1 MLYTFGS
8 KLLALTNHSPLPQE
22 RRLRC
27 GRVNDVLNQFRNLLR
42 PPWPEKGNALTSA
55 FKHVVVFGELNFR
68 VEMPRC
74 VNALPASRLVFRSD
88 AWSFDD
94 PASKLLVGKHSR
106 LTLDLKSWALM
117 DKRRLSLNLLS
128 C

>member
-1 MLYTFGS
+1 M
-8 KLLALTNHSPLPQE
+8 
-22 RRLRC
+22 RC

-74 VNALPASRLVFRSD
+74 VVPSTVLLAPSLVLDARLFSIRL
-88 AWSFDD
+88 A
-94 PASKLLVGKHSR
+94 KH
-106 LTLDLKSWALM
+106 
-117 DKRRLSLNLLS
+117 